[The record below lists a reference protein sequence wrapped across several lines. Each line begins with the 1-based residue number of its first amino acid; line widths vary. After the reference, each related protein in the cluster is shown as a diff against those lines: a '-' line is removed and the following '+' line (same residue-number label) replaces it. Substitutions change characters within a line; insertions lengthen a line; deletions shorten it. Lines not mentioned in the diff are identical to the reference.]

1 MNTFSLSDIARQRRA
16 EAFRVAAE
24 LSRERLA
31 TVGRESLRRRF
42 GAGIAAFGATLQT
55 FGTALA
61 ERTE

>member
-1 MNTFSLSDIARQRRA
+1 MNTYILSDIARQRRA
-16 EAFRVAAE
+16 EAFRVAAQ

-61 ERTE
+61 ERTD

>member
-1 MNTFSLSDIARQRRA
+1 MNIYVLSDIARQRRA

-24 LSRERLA
+24 VSRARL
-31 TVGRESLRRRF
+31 VLVRRESLRKRF
-42 GAGIAAFGATLQT
+42 GASIAALGATLQT